1 MAEENWKKRSRI
13 ILDNALSR
21 LGGVDVGKYPEHH
34 FLRDSSQ
41 PPLEGW
47 PLRIEFAGEDVWV
60 AGCYRFRE
68 RSDTFSVEFVLEGR
82 FRFRQNGEE
91 FIAGPGDLFLVQPGR
106 NSEIICD
113 LDARARKRAF
123 SLGGALLPALLESLS
138 LADASFLRP
147 SDPATLA
154 RWLDEGDALLRE
166 RPADLAA
173 RSAGLACRVLALL
186 AVDFR
191 RDPYPEPLREVL
203 RYLDRNLERPFSS
216 EQLAAEFRLSPA
228 TLNRLFRR
236 HLGTS
241 PMRYRITRRMEA
253 AKRLLLTT
261 ADSIKEVAFEV
272 GYSNALYF
280 SSEFRRYS
288 GESPREFRRR
298 RRPGTECG

>member
-123 SLGGALLPALLESLS
+123 SLGGTLLPALLESLS

-147 SDPATLA
+147 SDP
-154 RWLDEGDALLRE
+154 
-166 RPADLAA
+166 AA

-298 RRPGTECG
+298 RVCAQRAPW